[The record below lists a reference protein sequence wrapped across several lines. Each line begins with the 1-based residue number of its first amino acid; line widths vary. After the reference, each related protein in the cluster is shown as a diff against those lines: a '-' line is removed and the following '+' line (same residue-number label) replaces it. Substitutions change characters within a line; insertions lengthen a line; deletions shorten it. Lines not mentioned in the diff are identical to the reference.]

1 MLKKSVRFVVA
12 LSLVATT
19 VFGANGVRLNVIDGD
34 ASGKY
39 EQERASSLKAST
51 GFGVSDP
58 HENIHDAYAKR
69 YGDPQNPDYDKDCK
83 VNLDQLS
90 FIAVTNDKALYPLLK
105 AAPEVAGFAPF
116 NQLIYKKAGE
126 NKTYVGHLDPNT
138 MLDIVGVKDANVR
151 KEFVAMFE
159 PLDKWTSEKLGGSV
173 ETSSFD
179 ALPSKTMMNFEIAVD
194 RSGEVSDF
202 IDSFQEKFEGTF
214 EENKYIIAGYKNFKE
229 TYEDELEMDFSE
241 YDKFF
246 VYSMCHFTFSYNM
259 FNKGRPDAG
268 AFAPCSM
275 YMYIKKDSNI
285 MRVGMPTLANWA
297 AVMNIKDPAKLEWIK
312 KIDAE
317 MVSIMK
323 SLGAKEI

>member
-1 MLKKSVRFVVA
+1 MINKIVKTVVA
-12 LSLVATT
+12 LSLVATAA
-19 VFGANGVRLNVIDGD
+19 FGANGVRLNVIDGD
-34 ASGKY
+34 ASAKY
-39 EQERASSLKAST
+39 QTERESSLNGI

-69 YGDPQNPDYDKDCK
+69 YGNKQDPDYDKDWK
-83 VNLDQLS
+83 VSLDQLS
-90 FIAVTNDKALYPLLK
+90 FIALTNDKALYPLLK

-151 KEFVAMFE
+151 KDFVAMFD
-159 PLDKWTSEKLGGSV
+159 PLDKWTTEKLGGTV
-173 ETSSFD
+173 TTSTFD
-179 ALPSKTMMNFEIAVD
+179 ALPAKTMMNFEIPV
-194 RSGEVSDF
+194 SGDATEF
-202 IDSFQEKFEGTF
+202 ADSFQEKFEAEF
-214 EENKYIIAGYKNFKE
+214 EDKKYIIAGFKNFKE
-229 TYEDELEMDFSE
+229 TYEEDLEMDFSE

-275 YMYIKKDSNI
+275 YMYIKKDSNV